1 VIEDATNVL
10 KMAFRDEGDIV
21 VLLDGLSVPSGS
33 SAAISSNGS
42 NAQLEREFSSSEYS
56 KTVGGIV
63 AGQPPAMDLPAEKRL
78 QQCMVALAASRTL
91 QSAHDISDGGLAVT
105 LAESCFASAPAR
117 KAGDTLGANIK
128 IENGTPAES
137 AAFGERGARAVVS
150 VSPAS
155 LNAVLQTA
163 QKYGVSAVQIG
174 KVTINGIFRIEL
186 NGSAIIEEPVE
197 TLRDI
202 WAHSLERALKQ

>member
-1 VIEDATNVL
+1 VP
-10 KMAFRDEGDIV
+10 GD
-21 VLLDGLSVPSGS
+21 S
-33 SAAISSNGS
+33 SADINSKASDS
-42 NAQLEREFSSSEYS
+42 QLAREFSSSEYS

-63 AGQPPAMDLPAEKRL
+63 VGEPPTIELRAEKRL
-78 QQCMVALAASRTL
+78 QQCMVALAASRTI

-117 KAGDTLGANIK
+117 RAGDTLGANIK
-128 IENGTPAES
+128 IEDGTRAES
-137 AAFGERGARAVVS
+137 AVFGERGARAVVS

-155 LNAVLQTA
+155 LNAVLQMA
-163 QKYGVSAVQIG
+163 QKFGVSAAQIG
-174 KVTINGIFRIEL
+174 KVIANGIFSIEL
-186 NGSAIIEEPVE
+186 NGSAIIEESVE

>member
-1 VIEDATNVL
+1 
-10 KMAFRDEGDIV
+10 V
-21 VLLDGLSVPSGS
+21 VLLDGLGGATDSPAVK
-33 SAAISSNGS
+33 SSNGS
-42 NAQLEREFSSSEYS
+42 GAQLGREFSSSEYS

-63 AGQPPAMDLPAEKRL
+63 AGEPPAVDLPAEKRL
-78 QQCMVALAASRTL
+78 QQCMVALAASRTI

-117 KAGDTLGANIK
+117 KAGDTLSANIK
-128 IENGTPAES
+128 VEDGTPAES
-137 AAFGERGARAVVS
+137 AVFGERGARAVVS

-155 LNAVLQTA
+155 LSSVMQTA
-163 QKYGVSAVQIG
+163 PKYGVSAAPIG
-174 KVTINGIFRIEL
+174 EVTANGIFRIEL
-186 NGSAIIEEPVE
+186 NGSAIIEESVE

>member
-1 VIEDATNVL
+1 
-10 KMAFRDEGDIV
+10 
-21 VLLDGLSVPSGS
+21 
-33 SAAISSNGS
+33 
-42 NAQLEREFSSSEYS
+42 
-56 KTVGGIV
+56 
-63 AGQPPAMDLPAEKRL
+63 MDLPAEKRL

-174 KVTINGIFRIEL
+174 KVTTNGIFRIEL